1 MPDGAPGAGARPR
14 RRAHRRG
21 GAAVTAATPKHVV
34 VGTAGHIDH
43 GKTSLVKALT
53 GIDTDRLPE
62 EKARGITIDL
72 GFAFLEEPDGLTVE
86 IVDVPGHE
94 RFVKNMLAGVG
105 GIDLAMLVIAADEG
119 VMPQTREHL
128 AICSLLHIKTGL
140 IALTKI
146 DLVEPDWLELVKDD
160 VRGAVRE
167 TFLEDAP
174 ILPVSAK
181 TGEGLAELRAAVR
194 GLAAGVPPRGTDQL
208 PRLPIDRVFTVK
220 GFGTV
225 VTGTLAAGA
234 LAVDERVEAYPRG
247 LQAKIRGLQTHGRP
261 VTAARAGQRTA
272 INLQGLERAAIDR
285 GDVVGL
291 PGTLVSSLLVD
302 GTLEL
307 LKDAPRAVKSR
318 TRLRFHVGTSEIMA
332 RALLLDRGELEPGA
346 SGLVRFRLESP
357 LIALPGDRFVVRSY
371 SPIVTIG
378 GGTLLDIDP
387 PRFKRKTP
395 ALVAHLELLQT
406 GSPEAILEEHV
417 RHVGTAGIRLAAL
430 AGRVPFG
437 PERLRGLLDT
447 LQKERRVLAVDRDWF
462 IHPDSAARLRALAVQ
477 ALEAFHRAN
486 PLKPGMSREELRG
499 RAGAVDER
507 VFAFL
512 LTALDAEGAVKTD
525 RDKVR
530 LASHE
535 VRLSPDQQ
543 RVLDRLE
550 EDFLRADAAP
560 PSAEEALGRAGLGGD
575 EEHELFQV
583 LVQAGKLVRVKDSL
597 YFHARALETIQTR
610 VVALLQDRKEIGPG
624 DIKDLLGISRKYA
637 IPLLE
642 FFDQRRVTTRV
653 GERRILRA
661 G

>member
-1 MPDGAPGAGARPR
+1 
-14 RRAHRRG
+14 
-21 GAAVTAATPKHVV
+21 VSEATPKHVV

-72 GFAFLEEPDGLTVE
+72 GFAFLEEPGGLTIE

-128 AICSLLHIKTGL
+128 AICSLLHIKAGL
-140 IALTKI
+140 IALTKA
-146 DLVEPDWLELVKDD
+146 DLVEPDWLELVRED
-160 VRGAVRE
+160 VAGSVRD
-167 TFLEDAP
+167 TFLAGAP

-181 TGEGLAELRAAVR
+181 TGQGLGDLRAALR
-194 GLAAGVPPRGTDQL
+194 ALAEAVPPRGTDQL

-225 VTGTLAAGA
+225 VTGTLTAGA
-234 LAVDERVEAYPRG
+234 LGVDDRVEVYPRKTE
-247 LQAKIRGLQTHGRP
+247 AKIRGLQTHSHP
-261 VTAARAGQRTA
+261 VTSARAGQRTA
-272 INLQGLERAAIDR
+272 VNLQGLERAAIAR

-291 PGTLVSSLLVD
+291 PGTLVPSLLVD

-307 LKDAPRAVKSR
+307 LKDAPRPLRSR
-318 TRLRFHVGTSEIMA
+318 ARVRFHVGTSEIMA
-332 RALLLDRGELEPGA
+332 RALLLDRTELAPGETSFA
-346 SGLVRFRLESP
+346 RFRLEGP
-357 LIALPGDRFVVRSY
+357 LVARPGDRFVVRSY
-371 SPIVTIG
+371 SPVVTIG
-378 GGTLLDIDP
+378 GGTLLDVDP
-387 PRFKRKTP
+387 PRFKRKGP
-395 ALVAHLELLQT
+395 ALVAHLTLLQT
-406 GSPEAILEEHV
+406 GNPEAVLEEHV
-417 RHVGTAGIRLAAL
+417 RHVGAAGVRLGTL

-437 PERLRGLLDT
+437 PAQLRGLLDA
-447 LQKERRVLAVDRDWF
+447 LQAAGRVIAVDRDWF
-462 IHPDSAARLRALAVQ
+462 IHPDSFARLRTLVVEALA
-477 ALEAFHRAN
+477 AFHHAS
-486 PLKPGMSREELRG
+486 PLKPGMSREELRS
-499 RAGAVDER
+499 RAGGADER

-512 LTALDAEGAVKTD
+512 LSALGVDGTVKTE

-535 VRLSPDQQ
+535 VRLSPEQQ
-543 RVLDRLE
+543 RIIDRLE
-550 EDFLRADAAP
+550 EDFLRAEAAP

-583 LVQAGKLVRVKDSL
+583 LVQAGKLVRVKESL
-597 YFHARALETIQTR
+597 FFHTRALDAIQTKL
-610 VVALLQDRKEIGPG
+610 VALLRERKEIGPA

-642 FFDQRRVTTRV
+642 FFDQRRVTARV

>member
-1 MPDGAPGAGARPR
+1 VSD
-14 RRAHRRG
+14 
-21 GAAVTAATPKHVV
+21 ATPKHVV

-72 GFAFLEEPDGLTVE
+72 GFAFLEEPGGLTIE

-128 AICSLLHIKTGL
+128 AICSLLHIKAGL
-140 IALTKI
+140 IALTKA
-146 DLVEPDWLELVKDD
+146 DLVEPDWLELVRED
-160 VRGAVRE
+160 VAGAVRD
-167 TFLEDAP
+167 TFLAGAP

-181 TGEGLAELRAAVR
+181 TGQGLDALRAALR
-194 GLAAGVPPRGTDQL
+194 ALAQSVAPRGTDQL
-208 PRLPIDRVFTVK
+208 PRLPIDRVFTVR

-225 VTGTLAAGA
+225 VTGTLNAGA
-234 LAVDERVEAYPRG
+234 LGVDDRVEVFPRKTE
-247 LQAKIRGLQTHGRP
+247 AKIRGLQTHGHP
-261 VTAARAGQRTA
+261 VTSARAGQRTA
-272 INLQGLERAAIDR
+272 VNLQGLERAAIAR

-291 PGTLVSSLLVD
+291 PGTLVPSLLVD

-307 LKDAPRAVKSR
+307 LKDAARPLRSRARV
-318 TRLRFHVGTSEIMA
+318 RFHVGTSEIMA
-332 RALLLDRGELEPGA
+332 RALLLDRTELAPGEA
-346 SGLVRFRLESP
+346 SFARFRLEGP
-357 LIALPGDRFVVRSY
+357 LVARPGDRFVVRSY
-371 SPIVTIG
+371 SPVVTIG
-378 GGTLLDIDP
+378 GGTLLDVDP
-387 PRFKRKTP
+387 PRFKRKGP
-395 ALVAHLELLQT
+395 ALVAHLTLLQS
-406 GSPEAILEEHV
+406 GNPEAVLEEHV
-417 RHVGTAGIRLAAL
+417 RHVGAAGVRLATL
-430 AGRVPFG
+430 SGRVPFG
-437 PERLRGLLDT
+437 PAQLRSLLDA
-447 LQKERRVLAVDRDWF
+447 LQGAGRVIAVDRDWF
-462 IHPDSAARLRALAVQ
+462 IHPESFARLRTLVVEALT
-477 ALEAFHRAN
+477 AFHHAS
-486 PLKPGMSREELRG
+486 PLKPGMSREELRS
-499 RAGAVDER
+499 RAGNADER

-512 LTALDAEGAVKTD
+512 LSALGADGTVKTE

-543 RVLDRLE
+543 RIIDRLE
-550 EDFLRADAAP
+550 DDFLRAEAAP

-583 LVQAGKLVRVKDSL
+583 LVQAGKLVRVKESL
-597 YFHARALETIQTR
+597 FFHARALDTIQTKL
-610 VVALLQDRKEIGPG
+610 VALLRERKEIGPA

-642 FFDQRRVTTRV
+642 FFDQRRVTARV

>member
-1 MPDGAPGAGARPR
+1 
-14 RRAHRRG
+14 
-21 GAAVTAATPKHVV
+21 VTAATPQHVV

-167 TFLEDAP
+167 TFLGDAP

-181 TGEGLAELRAAVR
+181 TGEGLAELRAALR
-194 GLAAGVPPRGTDQL
+194 RLATGVPPRGTDQL

-307 LKDAPRAVKSR
+307 LKDAPRPVKSR

-332 RALLLDRGELEPGA
+332 RALLLDRPELEPGA

-417 RHVGTAGIRLAAL
+417 RHVGAVGIRLAAL

-447 LQKERRVLAVDRDWF
+447 LRKEGRVLAVDRDWF
-462 IHPDSAARLRALAVQ
+462 IHPESAARLRALAVQ

-512 LTALDAEGAVKTD
+512 LSALDADGAVKTD

-535 VRLSPDQQ
+535 VRLSADQR
-543 RVLDRLE
+543 RVIDRLE

-560 PSAEEALGRAGLGGD
+560 PSAEEALGRAGLSGD
-575 EEHELFQV
+575 DEHELFQV
-583 LVQAGKLVRVKDSL
+583 LVQAGTLVRVKDSL
-597 YFHARALETIQTR
+597 YFHARALETIQAR
-610 VVALLQDRKEIGPG
+610 VVALLRDRKEIGPG

-653 GERRILRA
+653 GERRVLRA